1 MAMAPNIPQKTLPE
15 HFMVCDDGTLNRVV
29 KVDGG
34 LQIVP
39 VRDNYKRHH
48 REIRSVADLKACLRA
63 GKYAWPGG
71 YACYFIT
78 SDGAVLSFEAVR
90 QEFAVVA
97 YAVKAH
103 HNSGWRVVGLGCTAE
118 DDEIPACDHTGKE
131 ID

>member
-1 MAMAPNIPQKTLPE
+1 MHTPNIPQKTLP
-15 HFMVCDDGTLNRVV
+15 HQFMVCDDGTLNRVV

-34 LQIVP
+34 LSLVE
-39 VRDNYKRHH
+39 VRGNYKRHH
-48 REIRSVADLKACLRA
+48 REITTVADLKACLRA

-90 QEFAVVA
+90 QELANVMDA
-97 YAVKAH
+97 IR
-103 HNSGWRVVGLGCTAE
+103 NNLRDGWKVVGMGCTA
-118 DDEIPACDHTGKE
+118 DCDETPVCDHTGKE